1 MSDQLSLKLFHGRN
15 SPDEVLSDWGFDG
28 PCLGPFEFL
37 AFTYGSL
44 RLGTLDPEFY
54 LQTVDDLFFYDG
66 QFYGDAIVSA
76 DAPDTPLDQ
85 RRLDVPRA
93 LMKKRS
99 EHPRVRVPREKLGK
113 YREICSVFMDAIR
126 ESVGDDTADSML
138 IALANV
144 VPATPLRLARTSRR

>member
-15 SPDEVLSDWGFDG
+15 SPDDVLDDWGFDG

-44 RLGTLDPEFY
+44 RLGTLDPDFFLE
-54 LQTVDDLFFYDG
+54 TVDDLFFYDG
-66 QFYGDAIVSA
+66 QFYGDAIVST
-76 DAPDTPLDQ
+76 DAPDTALEQ
-85 RRLDVPRA
+85 KRLDVPRA
-93 LMKKRS
+93 LLKKRT

-113 YREICSVFMDAIR
+113 YRELCEVFFDAIR
-126 ESVGDDTADSML
+126 EHVGDDTANSMM

-144 VPATPLRLARTSRR
+144 VPATPLRLSRTSPR